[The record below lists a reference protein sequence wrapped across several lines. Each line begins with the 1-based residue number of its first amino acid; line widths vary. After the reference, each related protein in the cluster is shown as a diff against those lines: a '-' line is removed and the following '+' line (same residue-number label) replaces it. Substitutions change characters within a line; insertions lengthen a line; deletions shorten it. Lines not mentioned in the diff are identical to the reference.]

1 MSGILNHLKAY
12 ESLYRI
18 ISGIDKN
25 LFKVYN
31 IPYCTH
37 QSNEVF
43 FVVMSDD
50 VHIPTEIREA
60 WSVAQGHCLDNG
72 VTLNLII
79 MKVEDYKNW
88 VNDSKLE
95 SHYIKDVECC
105 ATPKLLESG
114 YLSIDRK

>member
-1 MSGILNHLKAY
+1 
-12 ESLYRI
+12 
-18 ISGIDKN
+18 
-25 LFKVYN
+25 
-31 IPYCTH
+31 
-37 QSNEVF
+37 
-43 FVVMSDD
+43 MSDD

-88 VNDSKLE
+88 VNTELP
-95 SHYIKDVECC
+95 YIKDVECC

>member
-1 MSGILNHLKAY
+1 MSDILNHLKAY
-12 ESLYRI
+12 ESLYKI

-37 QSNEVF
+37 QSNEVC
-43 FVVMSDD
+43 FVVLTDD
-50 VHIPTEIREA
+50 VHIPTDIRKA
-60 WSVAQGHCLDNG
+60 WSGAQSHCLDNG
-72 VTLNLII
+72 VTLSFII
-79 MKVEDYKNW
+79 MKVEEYKNW
-88 VNDSKLE
+88 VNTELP
-95 SHYIKDVECC
+95 YINDVECS

>member
-1 MSGILNHLKAY
+1 MSGILNHLKGY

-25 LFKVYN
+25 LFNVYN

-50 VHIPTEIREA
+50 VHIPTDIREA

-88 VNDSKLE
+88 VNTELP
-95 SHYIKDVECC
+95 YIRDVECC

>member
-1 MSGILNHLKAY
+1 
-12 ESLYRI
+12 
-18 ISGIDKN
+18 
-25 LFKVYN
+25 
-31 IPYCTH
+31 
-37 QSNEVF
+37 
-43 FVVMSDD
+43 MSDD

-88 VNDSKLE
+88 VNTELP
-95 SHYIKDVECC
+95 YIRDVECC

>member
-1 MSGILNHLKAY
+1 MSDILNHLKAY
-12 ESLYRI
+12 ESLYKI

-37 QSNEVF
+37 QSNEVC
-43 FVVMSDD
+43 FVVLTDD
-50 VHIPTEIREA
+50 VHIPTDIRKA
-60 WSVAQGHCLDNG
+60 WSGAQSHCLDNG
-72 VTLNLII
+72 VTLSFII
-79 MKVEDYKNW
+79 MKVEEYKNW
-88 VNDSKLE
+88 VYTELP
-95 SHYIKDVECC
+95 YINDVECS